1 MRVSGRPRNNS
12 FQPESVVLNRA
23 NLRQLGFNDRKVPHD
38 WNLTTALLQMFDQ
51 LNQANDRQCN
61 TRNHQQ
67 QRQRQE

>member
-1 MRVSGRPRNNS
+1 
-12 FQPESVVLNRA
+12 
-23 NLRQLGFNDRKVPHD
+23 
-38 WNLTTALLQMFDQ
+38 MFDQ